1 MLSANILTKM
11 QTLAQQAAQ
20 NAHCV
25 YSAFSVGAV
34 VIGDDKQLYAG
45 CNVESAAY
53 GSSICVECNAISTAI
68 TAGVKSLQGLLI
80 YTSTTEHVFPCGNC
94 RQVLNEFSAD
104 MPVYLSCDAKPY
116 YATTLK
122 ALLPDG
128 FGPHSLN
135 RSFDD
140 EEQAA

>member
-1 MLSANILTKM
+1 MLSTTILNKM
-11 QTLAQQAAQ
+11 QTLARQAAK

-25 YSAFSVGAV
+25 YSDFSVGAV
-34 VIGDDKQLYAG
+34 VIGNDEQLYAG

-53 GSSICVECNAISTAI
+53 GSSICAECNAISTAI
-68 TAGVKSLQGLLI
+68 AAGVKSLQGLLI
-80 YTSTTEHVFPCGNC
+80 YTPTAEHVFPCGNC
-94 RQVLNEFSAD
+94 RQVLNEFAID
-104 MPVYLSCDAKPY
+104 MPVYLSCDTKPNY
-116 YATTLK
+116 VTTLK

-135 RSFDD
+135 TPLDD